1 MFFKSYFNILNI
13 NLRFLR
19 RAFILSLPLGALFG
33 GLAVTDNITPT
44 IAVICYLGTL
54 FISFFLWFPVSS
66 EVRILRDYVAALAQG
81 NSELPPT
88 DLSDKDTQELA
99 KTILTLH
106 KLWISKTDTLEAQT
120 LSDAAVFDTLP
131 DPILMLDSEGNVTNS
146 NLPAKKLLGNNILA
160 HNIDHLFS
168 TNIFIASV
176 EKVLKGKSESE
187 SVIFHAPEYANRK
200 MYAHI
205 SGLPRG
211 LRGRATAVV
220 ALYDVSKALSLEKMQ
235 SDFVANASHELR
247 TPLSVIS
254 GFIETL
260 QTTAH
265 DDSDARDAFLGIM
278 KEQAEY
284 MSNLIEDLLSL
295 SRLEMGQDKELKDK
309 VDLREVLDDVVQ
321 TLKLK
326 AFQRSINLN
335 INQLTRIPKING
347 DNQQI
352 HQIVQNLLD
361 NAIKYAPEN
370 SEVTIELKAVPEIP
384 SAGQGIALGRAVS
397 IAFNNKGQKINK
409 EDLARLTEKFY
420 RMQVHKDMKI
430 KGTGL
435 GLAIA
440 KQIVLHHH
448 GNLTVTS
455 TAYNGNTFTVYLPLK
470 QNLLPK

>member
-1 MFFKSYFNILNI
+1 MWLNLYQH
-13 NLRFLR
+13 NLRLCLR
-19 RAFILSLPLGALFG
+19 FTIRVLILSLPLAAILFSFVYFELLTPSSAWLCLMAAL
-33 GLAVTDNITPT
+33 VSNI
-44 IAVICYLGTL
+44 
-54 FISFFLWFPVSS
+54 FLIFPISS
-66 EVRILRDYVAALAQG
+66 ELNTLRNYISALAQG
-81 NSELPPT
+81 ET
-88 DLSDKDTQELA
+88 DYQMDLSDKDTRDLA
-99 KTILTLH
+99 KAIGTIH
-106 KLWISKTDTLEAQT
+106 KLWLSKTDTLEAQT

-131 DPILMLDSEGNVTNS
+131 DPILMLDSEGNVTNT
-146 NLPAKKLLGNNILA
+146 NLAAKKLLGNSVVSRS
-160 HNIDHLFS
+160 IDRIFS

-176 EKVLKGKSESE
+176 EKVLKGKNDSE
-187 SVIFHAPEYANRK
+187 SVIFHAPEYKNRQI
-200 MYAHI
+200 YAHI
-205 SGLPRG
+205 SGLPG
-211 LRGRATAVV
+211 ELRGRAVAVV
-220 ALYDVSKALSLEKMQ
+220 SLYDVSKALSLEKMQ

-260 QTTAH
+260 QTTAR
-265 DDSDARDAFLGIM
+265 DDADARDMFLGIM

-309 VDLREVLDDVVQ
+309 VDLHEVMDDVTQ
-321 TLKLK
+321 ALKLK
-326 AFQRSINLN
+326 AFQRSINVTINELN
-335 INQLTRIPKING
+335 RIPKIIG

-370 SEVTIELKAVPEIP
+370 SEVTIEIKTVPEIP
-384 SAGQGIALGRAVS
+384 AAGQSVAQGRAVS

-430 KGTGL
+430 RGTGL

-455 TAYNGNTFTVYLPLK
+455 TTYNGNTFTVYLPIK
-470 QNLLPK
+470 QK